1 MRRGGGT
8 AAEGGMDR
16 EAMAEEERKTGME
29 IAMEGMMAGASRRM
43 IGLRQRSFLITL
55 EGKLD

>member
-1 MRRGGGT
+1 
-8 AAEGGMDR
+8 MDR

-43 IGLRQRSFLITL
+43 IGLRQRSCLITL